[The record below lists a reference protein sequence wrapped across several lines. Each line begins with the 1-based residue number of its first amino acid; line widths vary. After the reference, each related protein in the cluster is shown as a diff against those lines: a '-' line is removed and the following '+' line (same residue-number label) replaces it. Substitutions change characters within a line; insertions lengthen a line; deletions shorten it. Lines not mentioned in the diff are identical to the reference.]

1 MHMSN
6 RSITFGLAIVF
17 LSLASLILG
26 VGWLGIH
33 AMNEQN
39 SEARNIR
46 AQQWEDVRLSSEV
59 LDYSN
64 RNNQINIRIF
74 LGDDPSELNQLVAE
88 RTDNSAKVS
97 SLLAILGTR
106 VDSTEEQTRL
116 DAVLAS
122 RKSYQA
128 SYEYAT
134 KLLLLGHKLEAQ
146 KFLTHDTLPRLQIY
160 RSALRDYADFQTREM
175 SEQLESS
182 TSRYRRA
189 HEEVVGM
196 MIVSVLLALA
206 IAAYVIRRIV
216 VEMRHREKAE
226 NNLRQLNSE
235 LEIKIGERTASLEE
249 TNRCLSSEIAER
261 IKKDALVHRLSAA
274 VEQSPASVVITDL
287 SGRIV
292 YVNRKFLE
300 LTGYRRDEVVG
311 QNPRIL
317 KSGQTKPEAYQQL
330 WHSITAGKEWR
341 GEFCN
346 RKKNGD
352 LYWEYALIC
361 PIREENSKISHY
373 LAIKEDIT
381 ERKQAE
387 KELRLTRFSL
397 QNAADSVFWVDP
409 QAHILYANEAACSGL
424 GYSRQELTS
433 LSIHDIDPLFPRER
447 WPSFW
452 QELKIRRSMH
462 FETEQRHKEG
472 RVFPIEIT
480 ANYLDFDGQEYIFA
494 FTRDISER
502 KLAEKELRLTW
513 FSLENAADGVLWVDP
528 QARILYAN
536 DSASRVL
543 GLSRQELTSLAIS
556 DIDPNFPKER
566 WSDFWQELKRR
577 RSLTFE
583 TQGRHKEGQLL
594 SIEVTASYLEFDGQE
609 YLFGFARDIS
619 ERRMIQAQLQQ
630 AQKMESI
637 GQLAAGIAHEINT
650 PTQFVT
656 DNLTFL
662 RDSCTS
668 VNALL
673 DLYRGTIHDHSGALP
688 PTLVSKVHQAES
700 ACDLD
705 FIMAEVPSAIDQAL
719 DGAHRVAK
727 IVRAM
732 KEFSHPGSDEKQPAD
747 INQAVLT
754 TLTVSRNEWKYVA
767 EVETILQP
775 DLQMVPCH
783 VSELNQVLLNL
794 LINSAHAIAEV
805 VGDGAT
811 KKGKI
816 TIRTTQDARSTTI
829 AVQDTG
835 AGIRPEIQS
844 RVFDLFFTTKGIGR
858 GSGQGLFLAHNS
870 IVKKHGGKI
879 WFDTEVGKGTTFF
892 IQLPTAGET
901 GTYVETHS
909 VRR

>member
-1 MHMSN
+1 MSN
-6 RSITFGLAIVF
+6 RSITFGLVIVF
-17 LSLASLILG
+17 LSLATLILG

-46 AQQWEDVRLSSEV
+46 ARQWEDVRLSSEV

-74 LGDDPSELNQLVAE
+74 LGDDRSELNRLVAE
-88 RTDNSAKVS
+88 RTENSAKIS
-97 SLLAILGTR
+97 ALLAILGTR
-106 VDSTEEQTRL
+106 VDSPEEQNRL

-128 SYEYAT
+128 SYQYAT

-146 KFLTHDTLPRLQIY
+146 EFLTHDTLPRLQIY
-160 RSALRDYADFQTREM
+160 RSAVRDYADFQTREM

-189 HEEVVGM
+189 HQEVVGM
-196 MIVSVLLALA
+196 MIVSLLLALA
-206 IAAYVIRRIV
+206 IAAFVIRRIV
-216 VEMRHREKAE
+216 IEMRHREKAE
-226 NNLRQLNSE
+226 SNLRQLNSE
-235 LEIKIGERTASLEE
+235 LEIKIRERTASLKE
-249 TNRCLSSEIAER
+249 TNRSLSAEIAER
-261 IKKDALVHRLSAA
+261 KQKDALVHRLSAA

-300 LTGYRRDEVVG
+300 LTGYCRDEVVG

-352 LYWEYALIC
+352 LYWEYGLIC
-361 PIREENSKISHY
+361 PIREEDSRISHY

-381 ERKQAE
+381 ERK
-387 KELRLTRFSL
+387 R
-397 QNAADSVFWVDP
+397 
-409 QAHILYANEAACSGL
+409 
-424 GYSRQELTS
+424 
-433 LSIHDIDPLFPRER
+433 
-447 WPSFW
+447 
-452 QELKIRRSMH
+452 
-462 FETEQRHKEG
+462 
-472 RVFPIEIT
+472 
-480 ANYLDFDGQEYIFA
+480 
-494 FTRDISER
+494 
-502 KLAEKELRLTW
+502 AEKELRLTW

-528 QARILYAN
+528 QAHILYAN

-543 GLSRQELTSLAIS
+543 GLSRQELTSLAIP
-556 DIDPNFPKER
+556 DIDPNFPRER

-583 TQGRHKEGQLL
+583 TQGKHKEGRLL

-673 DLYRGTIHDHSGALP
+673 DLYRGTIHDNSGALP
-688 PTLVSKVHQAES
+688 PSAVSKVHQAES

-705 FIMAEVPSAIDQAL
+705 FIMAEAPSAIDQAL

-783 VSELNQVLLNL
+783 ISELNQVLLNL

-816 TIRTTQDARSTTI
+816 TIRTTQDAQSTTI